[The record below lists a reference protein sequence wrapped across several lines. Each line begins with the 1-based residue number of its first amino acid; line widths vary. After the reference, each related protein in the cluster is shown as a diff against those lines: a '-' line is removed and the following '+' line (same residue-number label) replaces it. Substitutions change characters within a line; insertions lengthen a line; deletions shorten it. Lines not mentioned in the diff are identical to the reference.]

1 MKELPFTICH
11 MIESVDG
18 RIDCPMTEH
27 LPGTEDY
34 YSSLDELKCDAF
46 ISGRHTAELEMSL
59 SGSFTPM
66 KASVNKEAVFVDHLG
81 KGFEVVMDTKG
92 TLLWED
98 RKEGTPLLIVTSEL
112 VSEDY
117 LSYLKE
123 SHISYIATGKEHIDL
138 RRALEIM
145 KETFHFARV
154 AIVGGPKI
162 NAGFLNEGLL
172 DEVSMIIGSG
182 IDGREGYEGSFDGL
196 KEGTPLHLL
205 EIKEVKKLN
214 RAVWIIYSVKN

>member
-1 MKELPFTICH
+1 MKDLPFVICH

-34 YSSLDELKCDAF
+34 YSTLDSLNCDAF

-59 SGSFTPM
+59 KGKFIPEEGP
-66 KASVNKEAVFVDHLG
+66 VGKETVYVDHLG
-81 KGFEVVMDTKG
+81 TGFEVIMDTKG

-98 RKEGTPLLIVTSEL
+98 RKEGNPLLIVTSEL
-112 VSEDY
+112 ASLDY
-117 LSYLKE
+117 LAYLKE
-123 SHISYIATGKEHIDL
+123 RHISYIVAGKEHIDL
-138 RRALEIM
+138 ARSLEIM
-145 KETFHFARV
+145 KASFGFHRV

-162 NAGFLNEGLL
+162 NAGFLNAGLL

-205 EIKEVKKLN
+205 KIKEVKQLEN
-214 RAVWIIYSVKN
+214 AVWIIYSVKN